1 MTKSFKFTLI
11 VICFL
16 GSQFITAQKVFNN
29 LTNFTDYRYY
39 IEDGNNCPTFK
50 DGSFMILYN
59 DTVTF
64 FDSAIRKKYR
74 KCGVLHK
81 FNKEGDVVA
90 KQPNVFRIKNTAE
103 YYAYDFF
110 ESYEER
116 LYGFGFHIIPYS
128 KDSNYGYKYLVRTE
142 FDKNTL
148 KPIHASEIQSLL
160 GLDTSLLGSIFNI
173 NPPVSNN
180 LFFMSTASDH
190 DSTDFTKWEYAHN
203 LTNFNFK
210 DNRFYTRNIPFDYYV
225 IHHLKNAFEYGKDS
239 FFSFFYL
246 KFDKVPQKEKDTIFI
261 FNKDFSILYKQKLR
275 TNDPL
280 LNSTGF
286 DNYKSSKNFFK
297 PNEFIGYGG
306 YIRDSLGKEDLS
318 WSGTHIFEIKKDSFK
333 IKKSIVR
340 NTRFHG
346 FTDQVGE
353 SRAATNIVINPND
366 SSYYFVSHVN
376 SPLHIG
382 NIVVYR
388 LTKNHDIIWKRR
400 YIDTSETFVT
410 EIGDT
415 RYDHKLRIGYDWHTG
430 GIVVPFGAL
439 ENGYGSNMYVLR
451 LDSNGNALY
460 VRNKDLTK
468 IGVIDYSL
476 LPKVTIFPN
485 PSHDIINITIDEKQ
499 LNYYVKIYDLNGK
512 IQNMTYGNPKKIE
525 VSHLSKGHYIL
536 QIISED
542 QEILHNQKI
551 EIGD

>member
-16 GSQFITAQKVFNN
+16 GGQLMTAQRVFNK
-29 LTNFTDYRYY
+29 LTDLYSFVYR
-39 IEDGNNCPTFK
+39 EEGNNCPTFQ
-50 DGSFMILYN
+50 DGSFMILY
-59 DTVTF
+59 DDSVTT
-64 FDSAIRKKYR
+64 FDAAIRRKYQ
-74 KCGVLHK
+74 KFGVLHK

-110 ESYEER
+110 ESYEDR
-116 LYGFGFHIIPYS
+116 LYGFGAHIIPYL
-128 KDSNYGYKYLVRTE
+128 KDSNYCYKYLVRTE
-142 FDKNTL
+142 FEKNTL
-148 KPIHASEIQSLL
+148 KPIHTSEVELYI
-160 GLDTSLLGSIFNI
+160 GLDTSHIGAIFSITH
-173 NPPVSNN
+173 PVSDN
-180 LFFMSTASDH
+180 LFFRSSCSDH
-190 DSTDFTKWEYAHN
+190 DSTDFSKWVFNDYVS
-203 LTNFNFK
+203 NFNFK
-210 DNRFYTRNIPFDYYV
+210 ENRFYVKKIPRDYYTF
-225 IHHLKNAFEYGKDS
+225 HHLKNAFVYGKDS
-239 FFSFFYL
+239 FFSFYYL
-246 KFDKVPQKEKDTIFI
+246 YFNKVVERQVDTIFI
-261 FNKDFSILYKQKLR
+261 FNKDFTILYKRKLQI
-275 TNDPL
+275 NDPFI
-280 LNSTGF
+280 NSTTF
-286 DNYKSSKNFFK
+286 NNYSCSKNFFK
-297 PNEFIGYGG
+297 PNEFIGYST
-306 YIRDSLGKEDLS
+306 YIRDTLGKEDLS

-333 IKKSIVR
+333 IKKSVVR

-346 FTDQVGE
+346 FTDHVGE
-353 SRAATNIVINPND
+353 SRAATNIVINPKD
-366 SSYYFVSHVN
+366 SSYFFVSHVN
-376 SPLHIG
+376 SSFHVG

-410 EIGDT
+410 EIGDN
-415 RYDHKLRIGYDWHTG
+415 RYDHKLRIGFDWHTG

-439 ENGYGSNMYVLR
+439 ENGAYSNMYVLR

-468 IGVIDYSL
+468 IGVIDYSI
-476 LPKVTIFPN
+476 LPKATIFPN

-536 QIISED
+536 QIISEN

-551 EIGD
+551 EIGN